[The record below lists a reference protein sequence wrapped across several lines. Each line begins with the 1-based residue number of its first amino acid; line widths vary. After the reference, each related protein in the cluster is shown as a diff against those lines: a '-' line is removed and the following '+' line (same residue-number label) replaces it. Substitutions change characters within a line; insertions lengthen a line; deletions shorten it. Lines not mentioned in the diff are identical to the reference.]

1 MFTLPD
7 TETDTETEIND
18 LYRIVFILR
27 RHHRFKLQCI
37 AVGCV
42 PYAAVAVSGG
52 MGLPGGVYLVGM
64 CIPACNGADTH
75 PPVDKQTPV
84 ADGNMTYIR
93 YTRRPLSFSVAD
105 TDTKTPFAF
114 CNYFIGIRVSLGVRQ
129 Y

>member
-7 TETDTETEIND
+7 TETDTETEING
-18 LYRIVFILR
+18 LHRIVFILR

-37 AVGCV
+37 VVGCCSGRLGGGGGGF
-42 PYAAVAVSGG
+42 AEGVSTLWGCVSQHA
-52 MGLPGGVYLVGM
+52 MGQTPTL
-64 CIPACNGADTH
+64 
-75 PPVDKQTPV
+75 PVDKQTPV
-84 ADGNMTYIR
+84 ADGNMTYVR

-105 TDTKTPFAF
+105 IDTKTPIAF